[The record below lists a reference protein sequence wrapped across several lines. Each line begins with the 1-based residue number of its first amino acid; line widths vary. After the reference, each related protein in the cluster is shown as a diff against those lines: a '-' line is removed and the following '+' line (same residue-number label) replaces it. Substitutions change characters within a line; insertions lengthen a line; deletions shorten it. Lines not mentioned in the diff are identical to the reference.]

1 MLWEEN
7 LPFYMNKTE
16 KEFFMCGFAGF
27 VGEVENR
34 DQVLTDMMNTIV
46 HRGPDSEGR
55 YVDEDAALGFRRL
68 SIIDLSEVGDQ
79 PLYNEDKT
87 LVLVFN
93 GEIYNYQELR
103 KELVEAGHVFA
114 SNTDSE
120 TLVHGFEEWGEK
132 LVDRLRGMY
141 AFAIWDI
148 KKKKLFAARDIFG
161 IKPLYFAQM
170 NQTLL
175 FGSEIKSFLEHPK
188 FDKIFNEDALGNYL
202 SFQFVPSDETFF
214 KGVFCLQPGH
224 YFTYENGE
232 MEITRYF
239 EPEFTGDSTKSFEEV
254 VDEIEKVMKESV
266 EMHKISD
273 VEVASY
279 LSSGVDSS
287 YLTYLG
293 RVDHTFTVGFEEGK
307 YSEIQDA
314 KEFAES
320 IRMQNDAKVITPEE
334 YWASLSDVQYYMD
347 EPVADPAAVALYFL
361 SREAAKKVKVVLSGE
376 GSDELFG
383 GYNIYCEP
391 LQHTGF
397 DKIPM
402 GIRRMFGKF
411 AEYCLP
417 RGMKG
422 RGFLMRHGKTLEER
436 YFANATNIFTE
447 REANRILKRG
457 CEPGI
462 QKLTKPLYD
471 RVKGKDPVTKMQYVD
486 MHLWLVHD
494 ILMKGDKMGM
504 ANSLEVRVPF
514 LDKKVL
520 ELAETLPL
528 DYKVRAPKTKVALR
542 GAAERVI
549 RSKTAEKKKLGF
561 PIPIRVW
568 LREEKYY
575 QIVKKM
581 FTSEA
586 AKQYF
591 NTELLVKML
600 DDHKNGKNSN
610 EKTDNSRKIWAV
622 YIFLVW
628 YDRFFGHGKPVHPNA
643 AVK

>member
-1 MLWEEN
+1 
-7 LPFYMNKTE
+7 
-16 KEFFMCGFAGF
+16 MCGFTGY
-27 VGEVENR
+27 VGELDNR
-34 DQVLTDMMNTIV
+34 EEVLTNMMNTIV
-46 HRGPDSEGR
+46 HRGPDSEGK
-55 YVDEDAALGFRRL
+55 YIDDDAALGFRRL
-68 SIIDLSEVGDQ
+68 SIIDLSAVGNQ
-79 PLYNEDKT
+79 PLYNEDKS

-103 KELVEAGHVFA
+103 KELIEAGHTFT

-120 TLVHGFEEWGEK
+120 TLIHGFEEWSEQ
-132 LVDRLRGMY
+132 LVERLRGMY

-148 KKKKLFAARDIFG
+148 NKKKLFAARDIFG
-161 IKPLYFAQM
+161 IKPLYYAQM
-170 NQTLL
+170 NNTLF

-188 FDKIFNEDALGNYL
+188 FEKVFNEEALGNYL
-202 SFQFVPSDETFF
+202 SFQFVPTNETFF

-224 YFTYENGE
+224 YFTYENGS
-232 MEITRYF
+232 MEITRYY
-239 EPEFTGDSTKSFEEV
+239 EPNFTGDCKKPFEEV
-254 VDEIEKVMKESV
+254 VDDVAAVMKDSV

-293 RVDHTFTVGFEEGK
+293 QVDRTFTVGFDEGK

-314 KEFAES
+314 KEFAAS
-320 IRMQNDAKVITPEE
+320 IDMKNDAKVISPEE
-334 YWASLSDVQYYMD
+334 YWDNLSDIQYYMD
-347 EPVADPAAVALYFL
+347 EPVADPAAIALFFL
-361 SREAAKKVKVVLSGE
+361 SQEAAKNVKVVLSGE

-391 LQHTGF
+391 MQHTGF
-397 DKIPM
+397 NKIPM
-402 GIRRMFGKF
+402 PLRRLLGKF

-447 REANRILKRG
+447 REANKILKKG
-457 CEPGI
+457 CKPGI
-462 QKLTKPLYD
+462 QKVTRPIYEH
-471 RVKGKDPVTKMQYVD
+471 VKDKDPVTKMQYVD

-514 LDKKVL
+514 LDKEVMK
-520 ELAETLPL
+520 LAQTLPL
-528 DYKVRAPKTKVALR
+528 KYKVQAPKTKVALR
-542 GAAERVI
+542 GAAEKVI
-549 RSKTAEKKKLGF
+549 RSKTARKKKLGF

-568 LREEKYY
+568 LKEDNYY
-575 QIVKKM
+575 NRVKDA
-581 FTSEA
+581 FTSVTAEQFFHT
-586 AKQYF
+586 K
-591 NTELLVKML
+591 LLVKML
-600 DDHKNGKNSN
+600 DEHKNGKNTN
-610 EKTDNSRKIWAV
+610 EKTDNSRKIWTV

-628 YDRFFGHGKPVHPNA
+628 YDRFFGTEKPVHPRMIEGM
-643 AVK
+643 

>member
-1 MLWEEN
+1 
-7 LPFYMNKTE
+7 
-16 KEFFMCGFAGF
+16 MCGFAGF
-27 VGEVENR
+27 VGSVENR
-34 DQVLTDMMNTIV
+34 EQVLTAMMDTII
-46 HRGPDSEGR
+46 HRGPDSAGK
-55 YVDEDAALGFRRL
+55 YVDDDVALGFRRL

-79 PLYNEDKT
+79 PLYNEDRSKI
-87 LVLVFN
+87 LVFN

-103 KELVEAGHVFA
+103 NELVKAGHIFV

-120 TLVHGFEEWGEK
+120 TLIHGYEEWGEK
-132 LVDRLRGMY
+132 IVDRLRGMY
-141 AFAIWDI
+141 AFAIWDT
-148 KKKKLFAARDIFG
+148 KAKKLFVARDIFG
-161 IKPLYFAQM
+161 IKPLYYAQM
-170 NQTLL
+170 NGTLM
-175 FGSEIKSFLEHPK
+175 FGSEIKSFMEHPK
-188 FDKIFNEDALGNYL
+188 FDKVFNENALGNYL
-202 SFQFVPSDETFF
+202 SFQFVPTNETFF

-224 YFTYENGE
+224 YFTYQDGE

-239 EPEFTGDSTKSFEEV
+239 EPKFTGDNKKSFKEV
-254 VDEIEKVMKESV
+254 VDEIEEVMKESV
-266 EMHKISD
+266 ELHKISD

-293 RVDHTFTVGFEEGK
+293 QVDHTFTVGFDEGK

-314 KEFAES
+314 LEFAES
-320 IRMQNDAKVITPEE
+320 IGMQNNAKVITPEE
-334 YWASLSDVQYYMD
+334 YWDNLSDIQYYMD

-361 SREAAKKVKVVLSGE
+361 SKEAAKKVKVVLSGE

-391 LQHTGF
+391 LEHTGF
-397 DKIPM
+397 NKIPM
-402 GIRRMFGKF
+402 CIRRALGRF
-411 AEYCLP
+411 AEVCLP

-447 REANRILKRG
+447 REANRILKKG
-457 CEPGI
+457 CQPGI
-462 QKLTKPLYD
+462 QKVTRPLYD
-471 RVKGKDPVTKMQYVD
+471 RVKGKDAVTKMQYVD
-486 MHLWLVHD
+486 LHLWLVHD

-514 LDKKVL
+514 LDRKVL
-520 ELAETLPL
+520 ELAQTLPL

-542 GAAERVI
+542 GAAEKVI
-549 RSKTAEKKKLGF
+549 PNKTAEKKKLGF

-568 LREEKYY
+568 LKEEPYY
-575 QIVKKM
+575 NRVKEM
-581 FTSEA
+581 FQTDA

-591 NTELLVKML
+591 NTELLIQML
-600 DDHKNGKNSN
+600 DDHKNRKNTN
-610 EKTDNSRKIWAV
+610 EKTDNSRKIWTV

-628 YDRFFGHGKPVHPNA
+628 YDRFFGHGKPVHPKK
-643 AVK
+643 VEV

>member
-1 MLWEEN
+1 
-7 LPFYMNKTE
+7 
-16 KEFFMCGFAGF
+16 MCGFAGF
-27 VGEVENR
+27 VGAVEHREEVLVN
-34 DQVLTDMMNTIV
+34 MMNTIV
-46 HRGPDSEGR
+46 HRGPDSEGK
-55 YVDEDAALGFRRL
+55 YVDEDVALGFRRL

-79 PLYNEDKT
+79 PLYNEDRSK
-87 LVLVFN
+87 VLVFN
-93 GEIYNYQELR
+93 GEIYNYQDLR
-103 KELVEAGHVFA
+103 KELVEAGHIFV

-120 TLVHGFEEWGEK
+120 TLLHGYEEWGEK
-132 LVDRLRGMY
+132 MLDRLRGMY
-141 AFAIWDI
+141 AFVIWD
-148 KKKKLFAARDIFG
+148 KKTKKLFAARDIFG
-161 IKPLYFAQM
+161 IKPLYYAHM
-170 NQTLL
+170 NGTLL
-175 FGSEIKSFLEHPK
+175 FGSEIKSFMEHPK
-188 FDKIFNEDALGNYL
+188 YDKIFNEDALGNYL
-202 SFQFVPSDETFF
+202 SFQFVPTNETFF
-214 KGVFCLQPGH
+214 KGVYCLQPGH
-224 YFTYENGE
+224 YFTYEDGQ
-232 MEITRYF
+232 MKITRYF
-239 EPEFTGDSTKSFEEV
+239 EPHFTGNCKKSFEEV
-254 VDEIEKVMKESV
+254 VDDVEAVMKESV
-266 EMHKISD
+266 EKHKISD

-293 RVDHTFTVGFEEGK
+293 QVDRTFTVGFDEGK
-307 YSEIQDA
+307 YSEIGDA
-314 KEFAES
+314 REFAAS
-320 IRMQNDAKVITPEE
+320 IRMENHAKVITPEE
-334 YWASLSDVQYYMD
+334 YWDRLSDIQYYMD
-347 EPVADPAAVALYFL
+347 EPVADPAAIALYFL
-361 SREAAKKVKVVLSGE
+361 SEEAAKKVKVVLSGE

-391 LQHTGF
+391 LEHTGF
-397 DKIPM
+397 NKIPM
-402 GIRRMFGKF
+402 PIRRFLGRF

-447 REANRILKRG
+447 READKLLKKG
-457 CEPGI
+457 CRPGI
-462 QKLTKPLYD
+462 RKVTAPLYA

-486 MHLWLVHD
+486 LHLWLVHD

-542 GAAERVI
+542 GAAEKVI

-575 QIVKKM
+575 QRVREM

-586 AKQYF
+586 ARKF
-591 NTELLVKML
+591 FDTELLLKML
-600 DDHKNGKNSN
+600 DGHKNGKKVN
-610 EKTDNSRKIWAV
+610 EKTDDSRKIWTV

-628 YDRFFGHGKPVHPNA
+628 YDRFFGHGKPVHPA
-643 AVK
+643 AVV

>member
-1 MLWEEN
+1 
-7 LPFYMNKTE
+7 
-16 KEFFMCGFAGF
+16 MCGFAGF

-34 DQVLTDMMNTIV
+34 EQVLKAMMNTII
-46 HRGPDSEGR
+46 HRGPDSEGT
-55 YVDEDAALGFRRL
+55 YIDEEAALGFRRL
-68 SIIDLSEVGDQ
+68 SIIDLSEIGDQ
-79 PLYNEDKT
+79 PLYNEDRTK
-87 LVLVFN
+87 VLVFN

-103 KELVEAGHVFA
+103 EKLTEAGHVFV

-120 TLVHGFEEWGEK
+120 TLIHGYEEWGES
-132 LVDRLRGMY
+132 LVERLRGMY
-141 AFAIWDI
+141 AFAIWDT
-148 KKKKLFAARDIFG
+148 KEKKLFAARDIFG
-161 IKPLYFAQM
+161 IKPLYYAQM
-170 NQTLL
+170 NETLM
-175 FGSEIKSFLEHPK
+175 FGSEIKSFMEHPK
-188 FDKIFNEDALGNYL
+188 FDKVFREEALGNYL
-202 SFQFVPSDETFF
+202 SFQFVPTNETFF

-224 YFTYENGE
+224 YFVYQNGE
-232 MEITRYF
+232 MKITRYF
-239 EPEFTGDSTKSFEEV
+239 EPNFTGDNQKSFEEV
-254 VDEIEKVMKESV
+254 VDEIETVIKESV

-293 RVDHTFTVGFEEGK
+293 QVDHTFTVGFEEGK

-320 IRMQNDAKVITPEE
+320 IHMQNDAKVITPEE
-334 YWASLSDVQYYMD
+334 YWDNLSDIQYYMD

-361 SREAAKKVKVVLSGE
+361 SKEAAKKVKVVLSGE

-391 LQHTGF
+391 LEHTGF
-397 DKIPM
+397 DKIPL
-402 GIRRMFGKF
+402 GIRRLLGVF
-411 AEYCLP
+411 AEVCLP

-447 REANRILKRG
+447 REANRILKKG
-457 CEPGI
+457 CVPEI
-462 QKLTKPLYD
+462 QKVTAPLYE
-471 RVKGKDPVTKMQYVD
+471 RVKEKDAVTKMQYVD
-486 MHLWLVHD
+486 LHLWLVHD

-528 DYKVRAPKTKVALR
+528 EYKVRAPKTKVALR
-542 GAAERVI
+542 GAAEKVI

-568 LREEKYY
+568 LREEPYY
-575 QIVKKM
+575 TRVKEM
-581 FTSEA
+581 FQTDA

-591 NTELLVKML
+591 NTDLLIQML
-600 DDHKNGKNSN
+600 DDHKNGKNRN
-610 EKTDNSRKIWAV
+610 EKTDNSRKIWTV
-622 YIFLVW
+622 YVFLVW
-628 YDRFFGHGKPVHPNA
+628 YDRFFGHGKPVHPKMSVEEA
-643 AVK
+643 